1 MTDIW
6 QFFQASCPECSYLL
20 AVQINYEAG
29 LFFKFDQNDFKPIVK
44 QMLVIL
50 DGNVPEDLGVV
61 ILYYFFWFYPPVISV
76 LKIVLST

>member
-1 MTDIW
+1 MRPV
-6 QFFQASCPECSYLL
+6 C
-20 AVQINYEAG
+20 
-29 LFFKFDQNDFKPIVK
+29 FFKFDQNDFKPIVK

-61 ILYYFFWFYPPVISV
+61 ILYYFFWFYPPVFSV